1 MGKKIL
7 IIDDDR
13 IIRAMLEKSLIL
25 QGFWVYSA
33 KDGEEGAA
41 TAKKE
46 RPDLVICDFLIPK
59 LHGLDVC
66 KMIKTSPELHQTKV
80 IMMTGVYK
88 GSFGPTEAKSCGA
101 DDFFPKPLDVPK
113 IIKRVYELLEV
124 DPDEF
129 KQEFVKDGQDEND
142 QGETES

>member
-13 IIRAMLEKSLIL
+13 SIRAMLEKSLIL
-25 QGFWVYSA
+25 KGFWVYSA
-33 KDGEEGAA
+33 SDGELGRDM
-41 TAKKE
+41 AKQE

-66 KMIKTSPELHQTKV
+66 KIIKTSPELHDTKV

-88 GSFGPTEAKSCGA
+88 GSFGPNEAKSCGA
-101 DDFFPKPLDVPK
+101 DEFFPKPLDIPRMIEKVFQ
-113 IIKRVYELLEV
+113 LLGI
-124 DPDEF
+124 DPEEF
-129 KQEFVKDGQDEND
+129 EQEYVKSKSE
-142 QGETES
+142 EE

>member
-13 IIRAMLEKSLIL
+13 TIRAMLEKSLIL
-25 QGFWVYSA
+25 EGFWVYSA
-33 KDGEEGAA
+33 SDGEEGKNM
-41 TAKKE
+41 AKKE

-66 KMIKTSPELHQTKV
+66 KIIKTSPELSQTKV

-88 GSFGPTEAKSCGA
+88 GSFGPTEAKGCGA
-101 DDFFPKPLDVPK
+101 DDFFPKPLTIPR
-113 IIKRVYELLEV
+113 IIKRVYELLDL
-124 DPDEF
+124 DPEEF
-129 KQEFVKDGQDEND
+129 KQEYVKNDSEEN
-142 QGETES
+142 

>member
-1 MGKKIL
+1 MGKKVL

-13 IIRAMLEKSLIL
+13 TIRAMLEKSLIL

-46 RPDLVICDFLIPK
+46 CPDLVICDFLIPK
-59 LHGLDVC
+59 VHGLDVC

-113 IIKRVYELLEV
+113 IIERVYELLEV

-129 KQEFVKDGQDEND
+129 KQEFVKDGQDESD
-142 QGETES
+142 QDETES

>member
-13 IIRAMLEKSLIL
+13 TIRAILEKSLIL
-25 QGFWVYSA
+25 KGFWVYSA
-33 KDGEEGAA
+33 SDGEQGKEM
-41 TAKKE
+41 AKKE
-46 RPDLVICDFLIPK
+46 KPDLVICDFLIPK

-66 KMIKTSPELHQTKV
+66 KIIKTSPELHNTKV

-88 GSFGPTEAKSCGA
+88 GSFGPTEARSCGA
-101 DDFFPKPLDVPK
+101 DDFFPKPLNMTKMID
-113 IIKRVYELLEV
+113 RVFKLLEI

-129 KQEFVKDGQDEND
+129 EQEFVK
-142 QGETES
+142 TEPEES